1 MTDTPDAAPSPRKP
15 LRILIG
21 VDTYPPD
28 VNGAAVFAARL
39 AAGLSQRGHTVAIAS
54 PAADSTKGRR
64 EETHEGATLPVYRV
78 RSYRWYPHDWLR
90 FVWPW
95 SARKHAGEI
104 LDDFKPDV
112 VHAQSHIVLG
122 RGLVHAAKAR
132 GIRVVATNHFM
143 PENLTDHVPFLPAA
157 AKRFAERVAWQD
169 AGRTY
174 ALVAAVTCPS
184 PIAAGFLQREAAV
197 PVVHAVSNGID
208 ASLYRPVFEPKTG
221 NRILFVGRV
230 TGEKHL
236 DVLLR
241 AVATLDP
248 ALDASL
254 DIVGGGDLLKPLT
267 RMAAELGIA
276 DRTTFTGYVTDEQK
290 RDLLSAATVFVMPS
304 TAELQSIA
312 TLEAMASALP
322 VVGADAMALPHLIHA
337 DDNGYL
343 FTPGDVADL
352 AQKLTTVL
360 TLPQERLTRMKKRSL
375 AYVAAHDMQHTL
387 STFESLYR
395 GEAVTDLV
403 TDASLDEPV
412 S

>member
-1 MTDTPDAAPSPRKP
+1 MTDLPDAAPAPRKP

-39 AAGLSQRGHTVAIAS
+39 AAGLSARGHEVRIAA
-54 PAADSTKGRR
+54 PAADNTKGLRD
-64 EETHEGATLPVYRV
+64 ETHEGATLPIYRV

-90 FVWPW
+90 YVWPW
-95 SARKHAGEI
+95 SAKRYAAEI

-112 VHAQSHIVLG
+112 VHSQSHIVLG
-122 RGLVHAAKAR
+122 RGFVHAAKDR

-143 PENLTDHVPFLPAA
+143 PENLTDHAPVPQFV
-157 AKRFAERVAWQD
+157 KNVVERWAWGD

-184 PIAAGFLQREAAV
+184 PTAADFLRREAKV

-208 ASLYRPVFEPKTG
+208 ASLYRPVFEPKTQ

-236 DVLLR
+236 EVLLR
-241 AVATLDP
+241 AVASLDP
-248 ALDASL
+248 ALDVKL

-267 RMAAELGIA
+267 RMAADLGIA
-276 DRTTFTGYVTDEQK
+276 DRTTFTGYVTDEEK
-290 RDLLSAATVFVMPS
+290 RDLLSRATVFVMPS
-304 TAELQSIA
+304 IAELQSIA

-322 VVGADAMALPHLIHA
+322 VVGADAMALPHLIHD

-343 FTPGDVADL
+343 FTPGDEKDL
-352 AQKLTTVL
+352 AQKLTTIL

-375 AYVAAHDMQHTL
+375 AYVAAHDMQRTL

-395 GEAVTDLV
+395 GEPVTDLV